1 MVKSRAAAPR
11 RAKAQRTAE
20 HRDDTQRIAEMIDLA
35 AGAKMIADNLG
46 ERFLAYLL
54 AMVIQEMSH
63 IDSRRASRQAVLM
76 KRARDVPPAP
86 KAD

>member
-11 RAKAQRTAE
+11 RAKAQRTTE

-63 IDSRRASRQAVLM
+63 IDSRRASSQAVAM
-76 KRARDVPPAP
+76 KRTREMPPAP
-86 KAD
+86 GAD